1 MINVSNAFK
10 EKLEAGEP
18 VRMMVDI
25 TFPDGTKKTIDK
37 DVMNGDNGFSDCA
50 DSSSFPIGA
59 TVCKTLT
66 LSINN
71 DQEQWKNYNF
81 YGAKIHAY
89 LKLQTSY
96 AAPESVSTLLDE
108 SYNPI
113 LDSVGDPII
122 AIQAAS
128 KDIIETIDKGV
139 YTVTTPEQYSDI
151 INVTALDDMYK
162 ANKTYTSGLKLP
174 QSLINLVRDACK
186 TVGIGMNL
194 TMDHGDII
202 IRSVPDSMT
211 FRQLFGYAAM
221 VESANARIDYSGN
234 LQFVKWDFGKM
245 ESDNAA
251 TVDAD
256 GFIHFGDANPSIDT
270 DGFVSLPGWTINAE
284 GFLALTSGPGSDV
297 QRMMAYANPPAL
309 SSDDIVITGIK
320 VTNGRSNDDTDTD
333 YFGMYGDEGYVLE
346 LENELIDTDQLQ
358 TVANIIGEQI
368 VGARFRNLEGDLVY
382 DPLVEFGDMVYTYDR
397 SGNKYLTPLTD
408 VSGNVGGLTTVKTQ
422 ADDPIRGSSDFYG
435 NSTKAIVA
443 ARRMVQKETSARE
456 EAIKRLAETLSSS
469 SGLYMTQEPQ
479 QDGSIIYYMHNK
491 ATMAE
496 SNIIWKLTAEA
507 FAVSIDGGKTYPYGF
522 AVTGELIT
530 RLLYAEG
537 INADYINAGTLIV
550 RDKSGN
556 TIFEADMD
564 TGSVTLDGS
573 YVTIGGKPL
582 DEKIEDVENMAALAR
597 NMTIQLDN
605 DYQGIPVDSN
615 GNYTEFPECTTT
627 ATVMYGTQDITDNCT
642 YTITTSQNIQ
652 GNWNKETKTYTVTG
666 LTADSGWVNIK
677 AAYLNNLVV
686 SKQFSLAKQYAGPQ
700 GIPGVGT
707 DGKTTYL
714 HIQYAPVQNPTAE
727 QMSKAPDKYIGTYTD
742 FSGVDSAD
750 PSKYTWAKFEGDQG
764 AQGPKGADGKPS
776 YTWIKYA
783 TRPDGLDMSDN
794 PDYVPLLDS
803 AGSPILDSAGEQIY
817 TVTQATYIG
826 IATNKDTATESTNPA
841 DYTWS
846 RFRGVDGYDGK
857 DGANGIPGKDG
868 KDGKT
873 QYTHLAYANS
883 ADGTKDFSVSDG
895 NREYIGMYVDFVEA
909 DSTDPTKYTWSLIKG
924 ANGAQGVPG
933 TPGANGKTPYF
944 HIAYANSADGGT
956 GFSVDNSVDKLYIGQ
971 YTDYTPDDST
981 DPARYS
987 WTKIKGEQGTA
998 GRTYFFR
1005 SNADVLLM
1013 GADKKITPSSLIVD
1027 SFYRDGNGEIAQS
1040 QKGWW
1045 KLEKS
1050 TDNGATW
1057 ATLTVSQTAALDR
1070 LKINVNGLSLKA
1082 HDMLKV
1088 SLYFD
1093 QSKSKLAD
1101 YQTFSVAVDVASLTQ
1116 EQIVDILSDDGKFKG
1131 LYYEKDESGNQALFI
1146 SFNAMKGGVI
1156 SLGGTNNGNGQLK
1169 IYDADGNQISRLGYT
1184 GYVVLNK
1191 NTGNPMVSLN
1201 TAGLRLYT
1209 DYTDADN
1216 YNALMLGKY
1225 GLFAQK
1231 VQNKVIE
1238 LWMEGDTSKKWEG
1251 YIIRYLNNK
1260 VRINTN
1266 SLFTDGCELGA
1277 NILTN
1282 GSLTVERAAGLKGGA
1297 YVQGSF
1303 SFEDSEQ
1310 TDERSP
1316 VRRRPIAT
1324 LGTVGKKVAFIGCG
1338 QTQTGGTDIGA
1349 SYKNYIE
1356 VRGQFTGAKNFV
1368 TSKFYSGSAPSD
1380 IRLKENVKNS
1390 KTDALETVNR
1400 MKVRQFDWKE
1410 RMGGWHQNIGF
1421 VADELEEID
1430 PNLALGGGYDENGEM
1445 DIKQI
1450 NSPYLLN
1457 YAIKAIQEL
1466 SAKVDEQ
1473 EKRIKELERRLQ

>member
-1 MINVSNAFK
+1 MINVSNAFR

-18 VRMMVDI
+18 VRMVVDI

-81 YGAKIHAY
+81 YGSKIHAY

-96 AAPESVSTLLDE
+96 AAPESVSVLLDE

-113 LDSVGDPII
+113 LDSTGDSII
-122 AIQAAS
+122 ATQAAT

-202 IRSVPDSMT
+202 IRSIPDSMT

-221 VESANARIDYSGN
+221 VESANARIDYFGN
-234 LQFVKWDFGKM
+234 LQFVKWDFEK
-245 ESDNAA
+245 
-251 TVDAD
+251 AD
-256 GFIHFGDANPSIDT
+256 VPELKNYG
-270 DGFVSLPGWTINAE
+270 
-284 GFLALTSGPGSDV
+284 
-297 QRMMAYANPPAL
+297 NPPTL

-320 VTNGRSNDDTDTD
+320 VTNGQSNDDANTD
-333 YFGMYGDEGYVLE
+333 YSGMYGEEGYVLE

-368 VGARFRNLEGDLVY
+368 AGARFRNLEGDLVY
-382 DPLVEFGDMVYTYDR
+382 NPLVEFGDMVYTYDR
-397 SGNKYLTPLTD
+397 LGNKYLTPLTD

-435 NSTKAIVA
+435 NSTKTIVA
-443 ARRMVQKETSARE
+443 ARQMVQKEKSARE
-456 EAIKRLAETLSSS
+456 EAIQRLAETLKSS

-491 ATMAE
+491 ATIAE

-522 AVTGELIT
+522 AVTGELII

-556 TIFEADMD
+556 VIFEADMD
-564 TGSVTLDGS
+564 TGTVTLDGS

-597 NMTIQLDN
+597 NMTMQLDN
-605 DYQGIPVDSN
+605 DYQGIPVDSD

-642 YTITTSQNIQ
+642 YTITASQNIQ

-677 AAYLNNLVV
+677 AAYLNNFVV

-700 GIPGVGT
+700 
-707 DGKTTYL
+707 
-714 HIQYAPVQNPTAE
+714 
-727 QMSKAPDKYIGTYTD
+727 
-742 FSGVDSAD
+742 
-750 PSKYTWAKFEGDQG
+750 
-764 AQGPKGADGKPS
+764 
-776 YTWIKYA
+776 
-783 TRPDGLDMSDN
+783 
-794 PDYVPLLDS
+794 
-803 AGSPILDSAGEQIY
+803 
-817 TVTQATYIG
+817 
-826 IATNKDTATESTNPA
+826 
-841 DYTWS
+841 
-846 RFRGVDGYDGK
+846 
-857 DGANGIPGKDG
+857 GIPGKDG

-883 ADGTKDFSVSDG
+883 ADGKTDFSVSDG

-924 ANGAQGVPG
+924 ADGAQGVPG
-933 TPGANGKTPYF
+933 TPGVNGKTPYF
-944 HIAYANSADGGT
+944 HIAYANSADGRT
-956 GFSVDNSVDKLYIGQ
+956 GFSVDDSVNKLYIGQ

-981 DPARYS
+981 DPTKYS
-987 WTKIKGEQGTA
+987 WTKIKGEQGAA
-998 GRTYFFR
+998 GRTYFFQ

-1013 GADKKITPSSLIVD
+1013 GADKKITPAPLIVD

-1050 TDNGATW
+1050 TDSGATW
-1057 ATLTVSQTAALDR
+1057 AILTVSQTAALDR

-1093 QSKSKLAD
+1093 QSKTKLAD
-1101 YQTFSVAVDVASLTQ
+1101 YQTYSVAVDVASLTQ

-1131 LYYEKDESGNQALFI
+1131 LYYEKDESGNQTLYI
-1146 SFNAMKGGVI
+1146 SFNAAKGGI
-1156 SLGGTNNGNGQLK
+1156 LALGGRNDGNGLVK
-1169 IYDADGNQISRLGYT
+1169 IYDSSGSLILTIGQNGIETRATTLTDKNAKGKIAFNKKGLTFTEDIAGGGTGTDEDLHLEKSIISFDSLANIIGELDKLTVRKDAKIEGRLLFYDYENQSKKASEAVTRQPIASVATDGNRVAFLNSDYYANGYGAGTEHSNYRLG
-1184 GYVVLNK
+1184 VK
-1191 NTGNPMVSLN
+1191 
-1201 TAGLRLYT
+1201 
-1209 DYTDADN
+1209 
-1216 YNALMLGKY
+1216 
-1225 GLFAQK
+1225 AQ
-1231 VQNKVIE
+1231 
-1238 LWMEGDTSKKWEG
+1238 WG
-1251 YIIRYLNNK
+1251 
-1260 VRINTN
+1260 
-1266 SLFTDGCELGA
+1266 
-1277 NILTN
+1277 
-1282 GSLTVERAAGLKGGA
+1282 GS
-1297 YVQGSF
+1297 
-1303 SFEDSEQ
+1303 
-1310 TDERSP
+1310 
-1316 VRRRPIAT
+1316 
-1324 LGTVGKKVAFIGCG
+1324 
-1338 QTQTGGTDIGA
+1338 
-1349 SYKNYIE
+1349 SYKMYYIY
-1356 VRGQFTGAKNFV
+1356 TNLNI
-1368 TSKFYSGSAPSD
+1368 SD

-1390 KTDALETVNR
+1390 ETDALETVNR